1 MGGDRNARDNPGVI
15 APPPLIYL
23 GFLVVGLALDYL
35 WPVAPVAEGARYPAG
50 FALIAVG
57 LVMFALAVRE
67 FFKAGTSVET
77 RKPTSAIVTRGPFRL
92 SRNPIYVALSLVYA
106 GIGFAVDS
114 AWVLA
119 LLAPALVVMRY
130 GVVAREERYLE
141 RKFGEEYLRY
151 KASVR
156 RWL

>member
-1 MGGDRNARDNPGVI
+1 MAGNERDNPGVI

-23 GFLVVGLALDYL
+23 GFLVIGLLLDYL
-35 WPVAPVAEGARYPAG
+35 WPVALVPDGARYSAG

-67 FFKAGTSVET
+67 FIKAGTSVET
-77 RKPTSAIVTRGPFRL
+77 RKPTTVILTSGPFRF
-92 SRNPIYVALSLVYA
+92 SRNPIYVAHSLVYL
-106 GIGFAVDS
+106 GIGGAADS
-114 AWVLA
+114 LWVLA
-119 LLAPALVVMRY
+119 LLVPALVVMRY
-130 GVVAREERYLE
+130 GVVSREERYLE

-156 RWL
+156 RWV

>member
-1 MGGDRNARDNPGVI
+1 MATERNDRDNPGVI

-23 GFLVVGLALDYL
+23 GFLVLGLALDYL
-35 WPVAPVAEGARYPAG
+35 WPAGVAPDGVRYPSGIALFVLG
-50 FALIAVG
+50 GAIFAFALRQ
-57 LVMFALAVRE
+57 LR
-67 FFKAGTSVET
+67 KAGTSVET
-77 RKPTSAIVTRGPFRL
+77 RKPTTAIVTGGPFRF

-119 LLAPALVVMRY
+119 LLAPALIVMRY
-130 GVVAREERYLE
+130 GVVSREERYLE
-141 RKFGEEYLRY
+141 RKFGEAYLRY

-156 RWL
+156 RWV

>member
-1 MGGDRNARDNPGVI
+1 MAGERNQRDNPGVI

-23 GFLVVGLALDYL
+23 GFLGGGLLLDYVL
-35 WPVAPVAEGARYPAG
+35 PVALVPDGAQYAAG

-77 RKPTSAIVTRGPFRL
+77 RKPTTAIVTGGPFRF

-119 LLAPALVVMRY
+119 LLVPALIVMRY
-130 GVVAREERYLE
+130 GVVSREERYLE
-141 RKFGEEYLRY
+141 RKFGEAYLRY

-156 RWL
+156 RWV